1 MEVRPKF
8 LKGRDIPKKIPPE
21 RNSGW
26 RIYWDSSQLDSKCAS
41 IFFIRWKVIFVFN
54 AFFVPLAK
62 SCDVLYKSGK
72 TITGVYTIHP
82 DGQGYFQVRC
92 DMTSTPGRGW
102 TIFQRRVDGSVD
114 FYRNWNDYKNG
125 FGKLTDEFWLGLDKI
140 HRLSANGHNV
150 LRVDLESFENETRYV
165 NFGTFAVGNENEG
178 YILSIG
184 QYTGK
189 NIFNIERSI
198 ESLSS

>member
-1 MEVRPKF
+1 
-8 LKGRDIPKKIPPE
+8 
-21 RNSGW
+21 
-26 RIYWDSSQLDSKCAS
+26 
-41 IFFIRWKVIFVFN
+41 
-54 AFFVPLAK
+54 
-62 SCDVLYKSGK
+62 
-72 TITGVYTIHP
+72 
-82 DGQGYFQVRC
+82 
-92 DMTSTPGRGW
+92 MTSTPGRGW

-150 LRVDLESFENETRYV
+150 LRVDLESFENETRYS